1 MHNPAVLDGNE
12 DDRRAHHDC
21 FQRDR
26 CVGRLLPQARQC
38 ARAIVA
44 DELVLHRL
52 RPLRL
57 DRLWLGVRNETPEA
71 GYHQRPLL
79 CFPGTAPYRDRRGVV
94 PGVTELL

>member
-1 MHNPAVLDGNE
+1 MGT

-26 CVGRLLPQARQC
+26 CVRRLLSKARQR
-38 ARAIVA
+38 ARVTAPS
-44 DELVLHRL
+44 ELVLPRL
-52 RPLRL
+52 RPLRFN
-57 DRLWLGVRNETPEA
+57 RFRLGVRNETPQA
-71 GYHQRPLL
+71 GHHQRPLL